1 MYRLTERELEK
12 LFPLIDI
19 DTIRRQGSA
28 QGLLR
33 QYVEGFIESQKL
45 PLFAVVGYDVV
56 LSEYIVRVG
65 LNQDAQNRIY
75 SNVHNAMDELGLWR
89 LEPVYMG
96 VDVAILTNPTVV
108 IPGDMRMPGSQSQGR
123 NPADTPEGEEMT
135 LGDYR
140 VVRGR
145 AGWILRPMGSE
156 PNIPAFSDF
165 YAFTTWQDMIDFLG
179 RAQHKEDVRT
189 KEELREEVLR
199 EEIPKLEHS
208 IRDAVT
214 RQMMASQMRAVDNA
228 LQGQPY
234 NGPPGG
240 VGLYDANLSP
250 VSAAQR
256 MKEVVE
262 HQAAQQAGRIL
273 QPPPRGMFDGLFRTT
288 TTKKE
293 P

>member
-19 DTIRRQGSA
+19 GTIRRQGSA

-33 QYVEGFIESQKL
+33 QYVEGVIEAQKL
-45 PLFAVVGYDVV
+45 PLFAVVRYDVV

-75 SNVHNAMDELGLWR
+75 SNVHNAMAELGLWR

-108 IPGDMRMPGSQSQGR
+108 IPEDMRMPGSQSQGR

-145 AGWILRPMGSE
+145 AGWILRPMGSD
-156 PNIPAFSDF
+156 IGIAAFSDF

-189 KEELREEVLR
+189 KEELREEILR

-214 RQMMASQMRAVDNA
+214 RQMVVSQTRVMDEMLMGRSEAT
-228 LQGQPY
+228 Y
-234 NGPPGG
+234 NPK
-240 VGLYDANLSP
+240 ASP
-250 VSAAQR
+250 VSAEQRIQEAQ
-256 MKEVVE
+256 KY
-262 HQAAQQAGRIL
+262 QAAQQGYRTVMAPPAVPAKLSGAGLISGIL
-273 QPPPRGMFDGLFRTT
+273 GIG
-288 TTKKE
+288 KK
-293 P
+293 